1 MKHHVYM
8 VYRIVF
14 KFLHV
19 LGDHGGTVGDGE
31 HVVRKYFHPFYAC
44 CEKSYE
50 HFISWSLVLWGG

>member
-50 HFISWSLVLWGG
+50 HFIS